1 MLPGF
6 DSAEED
12 RKLRLFAVD
21 SYVSLLQQE
30 PDKLPQRFLQ
40 VISWVSL
47 LFALWLS
54 DGKEKKVFHLSGQAP
69 VLGVCIGLRY
79 LSLISVSAP
88 SQNLRKLLQ
97 GSKQETQ
104 EVPAGVVQAASS
116 CSFS

>member
-47 LFALWLS
+47 RSALWKLA
-54 DGKEKKVFHLSGQAP
+54 GKDFNTKVVSPSSPALILRVYIGLGISTLISPYQLHLSF
-69 VLGVCIGLRY
+69 VELR
-79 LSLISVSAP
+79 
-88 SQNLRKLLQ
+88 
-97 GSKQETQ
+97 E
-104 EVPAGVVQAASS
+104 S
-116 CSFS
+116 CFKT

>member
-47 LFALWLS
+47 LSALWQLAGKDFNTKVVSPSSRALILS
-54 DGKEKKVFHLSGQAP
+54 VYIGLGISTLISPYQLHLSFVEITESCFKAR
-69 VLGVCIGLRY
+69 L
-79 LSLISVSAP
+79 
-88 SQNLRKLLQ
+88 NLTKKPRK
-97 GSKQETQ
+97 
-104 EVPAGVVQAASS
+104 
-116 CSFS
+116 